1 MYNVLGLDF
10 ARALILVTKVE
21 YCFLSMYI
29 WVENRLNPL
38 QNSHSM
44 SLNHSNEILLNI
56 HSAKNADYSIFSG
69 IIAFHSLSQ

>member
-29 WVENRLNPL
+29 WVEKRLNPL

-44 SLNHSNEILLNI
+44 SL
-56 HSAKNADYSIFSG
+56 KPFK
-69 IIAFHSLSQ
+69 